1 MDFNELKNRL
11 VAFTAQRYQVQSD
24 KDLNDYIF
32 SNYLFHS
39 YDPALIEFV
48 YKYKSEIR
56 GLYSD
61 EAQLQSIIDFC
72 IHATKQYTYKR
83 NQYINFP
90 HEYEGL
96 LQAEYRDF
104 FVNITSVLETASSP
118 EAIAEHFEQIL
129 SRHHQRLRLI
139 LTTYCISY
147 QGEPLSDNALLQT
160 VPCEEYSAPLQLKIL
175 NINLTQLNEPILD
188 IGCGSNGTLVHYLNG
203 QGLLAFGMDRL
214 APSGPQFIQKDWF
227 DFDAEQTWGTI
238 IAHQSISTH
247 FIYNHLNN
255 SKMAKQYARL
265 FMTLLASLNVNGNLY
280 YAPGIPFF
288 EDELEETGQYVV
300 TKTSLAVDTFEI
312 GEIAYSTKIQRIS
325 ADEMG

>member
-1 MDFNELKNRL
+1 MDIDELKNKL

-48 YKYKSEIR
+48 FQNRREIR
-56 GLYSD
+56 DFYAD
-61 EAQLQSIIDFC
+61 EAQLQSSIDFC
-72 IHATKQYTYKR
+72 IRATKQYTYKR

-104 FVNITSVLETASSP
+104 LNHITSLLKSVNSP
-118 EAIAEHFEQIL
+118 EVVAEHFGQIL
-129 SRHHQRLRLI
+129 SNHHQRLRLI
-139 LTTYCISY
+139 LATYCISY
-147 QGEPLSDNALLQT
+147 RGESLAENALLQT
-160 VPCEEYSAPLQLKIL
+160 VPCEEYSAPLQLQIL
-175 NINLTQLNEPILD
+175 NIDLARLNEPILD
-188 IGCGSNGTLVHYLNG
+188 IGCGSGGALVHYLNG
-203 QGLLAFGMDRL
+203 QGLSAFGMDRL
-214 APSGPQFIQKDWF
+214 APAGPQFIQKDWF
-227 DFDAEQTWGTI
+227 DFDTQQTWGTI
-238 IAHQSISTH
+238 IAHQSVSTH

-255 SKMAKQYARL
+255 SKMAKQYVRL

-288 EDELEETGQYVV
+288 EDELGEIEQYVV
-300 TKTSLAVDTFEI
+300 TKTHLAIDTFEI

-325 ADEMG
+325 TD